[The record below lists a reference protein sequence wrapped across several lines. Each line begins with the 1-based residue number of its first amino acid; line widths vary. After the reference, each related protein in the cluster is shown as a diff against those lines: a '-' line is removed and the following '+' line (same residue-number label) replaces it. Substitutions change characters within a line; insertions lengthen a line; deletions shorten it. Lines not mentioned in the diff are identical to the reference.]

1 MLPSNSHTPA
11 NKISIS
17 KSNINIDDRS
27 YQSESMKN
35 LKIDEML
42 EKTQEDKVSLHI

>member
-1 MLPSNSHTPA
+1 MLPSNLHTPA

-17 KSNINIDDRS
+17 KSNINDKS

-42 EKTQEDKVSLHI
+42 EKNQEDKVSLYI